1 MSFNLVELTTKN
13 EIAGTYDIYK
23 HCMFMPSKEKFN
35 KKIAYFLNDDTIKI
49 FACVHHDEINGVI
62 VISFVE
68 PRKVEIIGIAVDMSA
83 RNLGIGSF
91 MINKLAADYDLLA
104 ISAETDDDAVN
115 FYRKNGFSITEFSKT
130 YGENT
135 VTRYRCELEVKH
147 E

>member
-1 MSFNLVELTTKN
+1 
-13 EIAGTYDIYK
+13 
-23 HCMFMPSKEKFN
+23 MFMPSKEKFN

-49 FACVHHDEINGVI
+49 FVCVHHDEINGVI

-68 PRKVEIIGIAVDMSA
+68 PRKIEIIGIAVDMSA
-83 RNLGIGSF
+83 RNLGVGSF
-91 MINKLAADYDLLA
+91 MINKLVDNYDLLV

>member
-1 MSFNLVELTTKN
+1 MSFNLVELTTKV

-23 HCMFMPSKEKFN
+23 HCMFMPTKGKFN
-35 KKIAYFLNDDTIKI
+35 KKIDAFLNDDTIKI
-49 FACVHHDEINGVI
+49 FACVHYDEINGVI

-68 PRKVEIIGIAVDMSA
+68 PRKIEIIGIAVDMSA
-83 RNLGIGSF
+83 RNLGVGSF
-91 MINKLAADYDLLA
+91 MINKLADNYDLLV

-135 VTRYRCELEVKH
+135 VTRYKCELEVKH